1 MKHAK
6 VQSLRSLREP
16 EPGVVALAACD
27 PANAYGAILPWP
39 RSDGRM
45 ARAAGAYCVLDAG
58 ELVLYLERGGRSLLT
73 NGEIRA
79 EHVRA
84 LMGVA
89 TSAGRVEI
97 QRVDGAGVMESAIS
111 AVLREAGF
119 ASTHRGLVAYGGRS
133 GRS

>member
-1 MKHAK
+1 M
-6 VQSLRSLREP
+6 REP
-16 EPGVVALAACD
+16 NATVLALAASD

-58 ELVLYLERGGRSLLT
+58 ELVLYLERGGRSILS
-73 NGEIRA
+73 NGEVRA

-89 TSAGRVEI
+89 IAAGKVEV
-97 QRVDGAGVMESAIS
+97 QRVDGIGVMESPLAE
-111 AVLREAGF
+111 VLREAGF
-119 ASTHRGLVAYGGRS
+119 ASTHRGLVVYGART
-133 GRS
+133 